1 MLLNK
6 FKKTYTRRNT
16 GIKNRIG
23 VTLKHHGLGSSKE
36 SRARIIIKSSHVGRK
51 QIKIWPVESSG
62 GVFAA
67 Q

>member
-6 FKKTYTRRNT
+6 FKKIYTRRNT

-23 VTLKHHGLGSSKE
+23 VTVKHHGLGSNKE
-36 SRARIIIKSSHVGRK
+36 SRARIVIKSSHVGRK
-51 QIKIWPVESSG
+51 QTKIWPAEASG
-62 GVFAA
+62 GVVAA